1 MDPAAPPR
9 CLVIDDDESMRLL
22 TIIRLEEAGG
32 ALQGVATADEAM
44 ALLDGGRV
52 GYAMVVADRRL
63 AGAVGGVQ
71 VLQAARASLPGASL
85 ALITAHV
92 DAQVQAEAAA
102 VGAMAVDKLD
112 LEPLVRRWAGLVS
125 SWRP

>member
-1 MDPAAPPR
+1 MATDPPPR
-9 CLVIDDDESMRLL
+9 CLVVDDDESMRLL

-32 ALQGVATADEAM
+32 ALQGVGTAEEAM
-44 ALLDGGRV
+44 DLLDGGRV

-63 AGAVGGVQ
+63 AGALGGVQ
-71 VLQAARASLPGASL
+71 VLEAARQSLPAAAL

-92 DAQVQAEAAA
+92 DDEVRTEAAT

-112 LEPLVRRWAGLVS
+112 LEPLVREWAGLVS